1 MIKLSTKKKYS
12 KLVGISELASLFL
25 TFLFQ
30 NTAPGPFSY
39 RDLRE
44 TGPWNANCVMS
55 IIGSYNTKLRD
66 FTSRVRPTFDA
77 TLDQMCAKRAA
88 FQKHW
93 FSFSF
98 ISLFFLPF
106 LLSPIGRTIR
116 TLLYVKHTH
125 ENALERFSR
134 RCCCVFESTPRNV
147 DKCISLNRLPKS
159 TQNCCFPFSTKTP
172 FPNLSSWRL
181 LVGSP

>member
-1 MIKLSTKKKYS
+1 
-12 KLVGISELASLFL
+12 
-25 TFLFQ
+25 
-30 NTAPGPFSY
+30 
-39 RDLRE
+39 
-44 TGPWNANCVMS
+44 
-55 IIGSYNTKLRD
+55 
-66 FTSRVRPTFDA
+66 
-77 TLDQMCAKRAA
+77 MCAKRAA

-125 ENALERFSR
+125 ENALERFNR

-147 DKCISLNRLPKS
+147 DKCISLNRPPKS
-159 TQNCCFPFSTKTP
+159 TQNCCFHSVRKRLFQIYPAGGFWLGHHKIYVEVYSLKVYDVVMNPLPLNTIW
-172 FPNLSSWRL
+172 FPQNPLLPSSPSRDK
-181 LVGSP
+181 